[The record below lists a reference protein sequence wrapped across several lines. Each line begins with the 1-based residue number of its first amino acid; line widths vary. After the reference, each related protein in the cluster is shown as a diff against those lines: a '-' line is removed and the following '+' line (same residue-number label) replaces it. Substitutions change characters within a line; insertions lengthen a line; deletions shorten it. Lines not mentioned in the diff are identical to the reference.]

1 VTAKPQNHHECVTII
16 VRPSA
21 AHPELLTI
29 HDAMRQVS
37 DFFEILTPDE
47 QSGGGLVWKLSIAS
61 TNSPLTVVGQAA
73 SFDPAI
79 DVTMIARLQK
89 QAAAEQL
96 RSLAAGRR
104 PISAISK
111 RCQPIYRRI
120 MQRNINGIGQTDA
133 IFDGLESAI
142 FITPDSA
149 ASAIDALT
157 REESAFDALLLT
169 DRGREEIGSIEG
181 HLLEV
186 GTNYNK
192 PAILVRER
200 TSGAEVWCL
209 VDAGLKE
216 KISQESRFEDVW
228 DHKRVIVRGRI
239 SFNKQGAIVR
249 VLATSVTGVSPRQ
262 MTLNDIK
269 DPNFTDGLSA
279 VEYLERLREGE
290 LGG

>member
-1 VTAKPQNHHECVTII
+1 MTAKPQNQHECVTII

-21 AHPELLTI
+21 ARPELLSVK
-29 HDAMRQVS
+29 DALGQVS
-37 DFFEILTPDE
+37 DFFDILTPDD
-47 QSGGGLVWKLSIAS
+47 QSGGGLVWRLSIAS
-61 TNSPLTVVGQAA
+61 ANSPLTVVGQAA
-73 SFDPAI
+73 SSDQTV
-79 DVTMIARLQK
+79 DVTMLARLAK
-89 QAAAEQL
+89 QAVAEQL

-104 PISAISK
+104 PIRSISK
-111 RCQPIYRRI
+111 RRQTIYRRI
-120 MQRNINGIGQTDA
+120 MLRNINGIGQTDA
-133 IFDGLESAI
+133 IFDGPESAI

-149 ASAIDALT
+149 QLAIEALS
-157 REESAFDALLLT
+157 REESAFDDLLLE

-200 TSGAEVWCL
+200 KSGAEVWCL

-216 KISQESRFEDVW
+216 RISKESSFEDVW

-249 VLATSVTGVSPRQ
+249 VLATKVTRVVPRQ
-262 MTLNDIK
+262 ITPHDIK
-269 DPNFTDGLSA
+269 DPDFTGGLTA
-279 VEYLERLREGE
+279 VDYLERLREGG
-290 LGG
+290 LG

>member
-1 VTAKPQNHHECVTII
+1 MTAKPQNHHECVTII
-16 VRPSA
+16 VRPST

-37 DFFEILTPDE
+37 DFFEILTPDD
-47 QSGGGLVWKLSIAS
+47 QSGGGLVWKLSVAS

-79 DVTMIARLQK
+79 DVTMLARLHK
-89 QAAAEQL
+89 QAVAEQL

-111 RCQPIYRRI
+111 RSQPIYRR
-120 MQRNINGIGQTDA
+120 MMHRNINGIGQTDA
-133 IFDGLESAI
+133 IFDGPESAI

-149 ASAIDALT
+149 ASAIDALS
-157 REESAFDALLLT
+157 REEITFDALLPG

-186 GTNYNK
+186 AAHRNK

-200 TSGAEVWCL
+200 KSGADVWCL

-216 KISQESRFEDVW
+216 KMSQESSFEDVW

-239 SFNKQGAIVR
+239 SFNRQGAIVR
-249 VLATSVTGVSPRQ
+249 VLATSVTRVSPRQ

-269 DPNFTDGLSA
+269 DPNFTGGLSV
-279 VEYLERLREGE
+279 VEYLERLREGD